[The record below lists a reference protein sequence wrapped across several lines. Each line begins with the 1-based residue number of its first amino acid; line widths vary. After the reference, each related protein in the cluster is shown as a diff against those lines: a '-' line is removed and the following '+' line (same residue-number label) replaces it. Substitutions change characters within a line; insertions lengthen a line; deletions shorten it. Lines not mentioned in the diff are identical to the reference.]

1 MNQHRT
7 ETSRQRERIIEY
19 SFGEFMRKG
28 IRQVR
33 VDDIAAALRIS
44 KRTLYEMFEDKE
56 TLLIECLRNHNE
68 KVKAAFH
75 RLVENGAGPLEVYAY
90 MFLSQRNEL
99 RNMNPVFLSDVKRY
113 PKVRAYFESE
123 VDYRNECGRKFAE
136 ACVEHGL
143 FIKGINYPL
152 VLEISNMMGRK
163 IMEQELYKKY
173 GIDALFE
180 TMSLVHVRGLCTEK
194 GLRVLDE
201 GLRNVGTIS
210 KTIEKTV

>member
-56 TLLIECLRNHNE
+56 TLLIECLRDHSE

-75 RLVENGAGPLEVYAY
+75 RLVESGAGPLEVYAY